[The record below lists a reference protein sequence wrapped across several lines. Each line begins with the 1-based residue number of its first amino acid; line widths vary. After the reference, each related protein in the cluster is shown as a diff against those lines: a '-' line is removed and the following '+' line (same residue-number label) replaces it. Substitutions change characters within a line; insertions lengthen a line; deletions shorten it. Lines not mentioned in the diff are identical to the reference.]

1 MIGKV
6 LGFIFKRKLFD
17 ELSNDNELQIMIE
30 DGDNSLERLK
40 KNVDKL
46 EKKGYQIPKDI
57 KKYLWYSLQI
67 IKLWEKNTELVF
79 QFGD

>member
-57 KKYLWYSLQI
+57 KKYL
-67 IKLWEKNTELVF
+67 
-79 QFGD
+79 